1 MIVVIRVSLFIPRF
15 TTDYYTNYMYLLV
28 SQKKKIYMY
37 LLKNIYLALLVDIT
51 SFFNNDSNLL
61 FGKKKSKS

>member
-1 MIVVIRVSLFIPRF
+1 
-15 TTDYYTNYMYLLV
+15 
-28 SQKKKIYMY
+28 MY

>member
-28 SQKKKIYMY
+28 SKKKKIHIFTKKY
-37 LLKNIYLALLVDIT
+37 IFSIT
-51 SFFNNDSNLL
+51 SRYNFF
-61 FGKKKSKS
+61 F

>member
-1 MIVVIRVSLFIPRF
+1 MIVMIRVSLFIPRF